1 MIWEILFGDRN
12 DLEFGKNIKVFLILL
27 FDMVF
32 DKVWSR
38 ATFAP
43 SQIIL
48 A

>member
-12 DLEFGKNIKVFLILL
+12 DQFGKNIKVFLILL

-43 SQIIL
+43 SQILL